1 MSWIIDSSHTRVAFS
16 ARHMMITNVHGV
28 FEKVSGTVAFDEAN
42 PEKSAVEVQI
52 EAASINT
59 RDTNRDTHLRSA
71 DFLDAV
77 GHPYLTFKSSRIE
90 KLSKDHG
97 HIHGNLTVRGVTRPV
112 TLDVEFHGKSKSP
125 WGTTNAGFEA
135 TTKISRKEWGLTW
148 NVGLETG
155 GWLVSD
161 AVAIK
166 IELEII
172 KQEVAEVVA
181 VAA

>member
-1 MSWIIDSSHTRVAFS
+1 MSWIIDSSHTRVGFT
-16 ARHMMITNVHGV
+16 ARHMMITNVHGE
-28 FEKVSGTVAFDEAN
+28 FEKVNGTVEFDEEN
-42 PEKSAVEVQI
+42 PERSAVEVQI

-59 RDTNRDTHLRSA
+59 RDANRDAHLRSA
-71 DFLDAV
+71 DFLDV
-77 GHPYLTFKSSRIE
+77 ENHPYLTFKSTRIE
-90 KLSKDHG
+90 KKSDEHG
-97 HIHGNLTVRGVTRPV
+97 LIHGDLTIHGVTHPV
-112 TLDVEFHGKSKSP
+112 VLDTQFHGKSKSP

-161 AVAIK
+161 HINIR

-172 KQEVAEVVA
+172 KQEVAE
-181 VAA
+181 AAAATA

>member
-77 GHPYLTFKSSRIE
+77 GYPYLTFKSSRIE

>member
-1 MSWIIDSSHTRVAFS
+1 MSWTIDSSHTRVAFS

-28 FEKVSGTVAFDEAN
+28 FEKVGGTVEFDEAN
-42 PEKSAVEVQI
+42 PERSAVEVRI

-59 RDTNRDTHLRSA
+59 RDQNRDNHLRSA
-71 DFLDAV
+71 DFLDAETY
-77 GHPYLTFKSSRIE
+77 PYLIFKSTRIE
-90 KLSKDHG
+90 KLNKDHG
-97 HIHGNLTVRGVTRPV
+97 HIHGDLTIRGVTHPA

-135 TTKISRKEWGLTW
+135 STKISRKDWGLTW

-172 KQEVAEVVA
+172 KQEVPEAVA
-181 VAA
+181 VTA

>member
-16 ARHMMITNVHGV
+16 ARHMMITSVHGV
-28 FEKVSGTVAFDEAN
+28 FEKVSGTVDFNEAN
-42 PEKSAVEVQI
+42 PERSAVEVQI

-59 RDTNRDTHLRSA
+59 HDQNRDNHLRSA
-71 DFLDAV
+71 DFLDA
-77 GHPYLTFKSSRIE
+77 GTYPNLTFKSTRVE
-90 KLSKDHG
+90 KLSDDHG
-97 HIHGNLTVRGVTRPV
+97 HIHGDLTIRGVTHPV
-112 TLDVEFHGKSKSP
+112 TLDVEFQGKSKSP

-135 TTKISRKEWGLTW
+135 SAKISRKEWGLIW

-166 IELEII
+166 LELEII
-172 KQEVAEVVA
+172 KQEVAEAAA

>member
-16 ARHMMITNVHGV
+16 ARHMMITSVHGV
-28 FEKVSGTVAFDEAN
+28 FEKVNGTVDFNEAN
-42 PEKSAVEVQI
+42 PERSAVEVQI

-71 DFLDAV
+71 DFLNAETY
-77 GHPYLTFKSSRIE
+77 PYLTFKSTRIE

-97 HIHGNLTVRGVTRPV
+97 HIHGDLTIRGVTHPV
-112 TLDVEFHGKSKSP
+112 TLDVDFQGKSKSP

-135 TTKISRKEWGLTW
+135 SAKISRKEWGLTW

-166 IELEII
+166 LELEII
-172 KQEVAEVVA
+172 KQEVAEAAA